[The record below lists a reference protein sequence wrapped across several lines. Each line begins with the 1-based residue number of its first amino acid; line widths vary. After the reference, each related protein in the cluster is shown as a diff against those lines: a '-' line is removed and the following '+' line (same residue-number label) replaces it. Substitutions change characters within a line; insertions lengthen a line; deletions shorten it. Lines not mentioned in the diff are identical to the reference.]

1 MDAFKWAP
9 NNTMAHYIYYRLANQ
24 ENPCYMIDGDHFLKF
39 NPEEMVKHRFL
50 VGPSINVERITGM
63 AHNMF
68 ERNIYFNE
76 KSFFET
82 LRVFYLSK
90 KIDKAKRD
98 FINLCISTL
107 FTHGI
112 FIKTIRDVRFLFF
125 IELTN

>member
-1 MDAFKWAP
+1 MDAFTGAP
-9 NNTMAHYIYYRLANQ
+9 NYTMAHFIYHRLANP
-24 ENPCYMIDGDHFLKF
+24 ENPCYLLDGDTFLKY
-39 NPEEMVKHRFL
+39 NPEKVVKHRFL

-63 AHNMF
+63 AYNMF

-90 KIDKAKRD
+90 RLTKAKRD

-112 FIKTIRDVRFLFF
+112 FIKTIRDVRFCL
-125 IELTN
+125 LLN